1 MRRAVFIALI
11 LFLAFLGLQRCS
23 NLDIPGIGGRGSEK
37 FTPATTPTLDLKDVP
52 ILAGLDSEYTK
63 LVESVMPSVVA
74 ITTSRRVRVPQ
85 IVDPMDF
92 FFGRRA
98 RPVERTQSG
107 LGSGVI
113 VSQEG
118 HILTNHHVIAGMDE
132 IRVQLNDGRIEPAR
146 LIGSDQ
152 RVDIAVLKIQTGKI
166 RPLPFGDSDNIRV
179 GQMVFAVGNPFGLQ
193 ESVTQGIISAKGR
206 AISDTGPEL
215 LQTDAAV
222 NPGNSGGPLL
232 NLRGEIIGIN
242 SAIYS
247 QTGSWA
253 GISFSIPSNSARRT
267 MEAVLENRP
276 PARAYLGVY
285 MMDLNPTLAQELK
298 LADTR
303 GVLVAEVMGDS
314 PAQKAGLQNGDV
326 IRRLG
331 GRPVT
336 DSRELRRRL
345 LDMQVGSKAELAVL
359 REGQEIT
366 ITAELTE
373 PPTDLD
379 SARIPSPPQPGRS
392 VAPQSPGNAN
402 RQNPNPRMPESEGV
416 LVGVGVADIPPDVR
430 SKLPQNVRGG
440 VIVTGL
446 APGTPAAQRLQV
458 GDIIEEVNQQT
469 IRTVADFEQAAAEIP
484 VGERALLFV
493 CRGQTRSFLVVTP

>member
-1 MRRAVFIALI
+1 MRRAVFILLVI
-11 LFLAFLGLQRCS
+11 FLAILGAQRCS
-23 NLDIPGIGGRGSEK
+23 KLDLPGLVGRSDK
-37 FTPATTPTLDLKDVP
+37 FTPASGPTIDLKDVP
-52 ILAGLDSEYTK
+52 VLASLDTEYTK
-63 LVESVMPSVVA
+63 LVDSVMPSVVA

-98 RPVERTQSG
+98 RPMERTQSG

-118 HILTNHHVIAGMDE
+118 HILTNHHVIAGMEE
-132 IRVQLNDGRIEPAR
+132 IRVQLTDGRIEPAR
-146 LIGSDQ
+146 LIGSDE
-152 RVDIAVLKIQTGKI
+152 RVDIALLKIQAGNI
-166 RPLPFGDSDNIRV
+166 RPLPFGDSDNLKV

-253 GISFSIPSNSARRT
+253 GISFSIPSNTARRT

-285 MMDLNPTLAQELK
+285 MMDLNPTLAQEFK
-298 LADTR
+298 VPDSR
-303 GVLVAEVMGDS
+303 GVIVAEVMGDS

-326 IRRLG
+326 IRRFA

-345 LDMQVGSKAELAVL
+345 LDMQVGSKVELGIL
-359 REGQEIT
+359 RDGKELEL
-366 ITAELTE
+366 TAELTE
-373 PPTDLD
+373 PPADAGT
-379 SARIPSPPQPGRS
+379 ARIPQAPQPGQNGSLPPGRT
-392 VAPQSPGNAN
+392 SP
-402 RQNPNPRMPESEGV
+402 RQETSPAAGV
-416 LVGVGVADIPPDVR
+416 LRGMTVAEIPAR
-430 SKLPQNVRGG
+430 MRAALPPNVRGG
-440 VIVTGL
+440 VVVSGL
-446 APGTPAAQRLQV
+446 NPDAPASQSLQV
-458 GDIIEEVNQQT
+458 GDVIEEVNQQPV
-469 IRTVADFEQAAAEIP
+469 RSVEDFNKAVAEIP
-484 VGERALLFV
+484 RGERALLFV
-493 CRGQTRSFLVVTP
+493 CRGQTRSFVVITP